1 MSDKSYIFVE
11 ITFYINYM
19 NLQEKFRPNE
29 WRMIEAINNNMV
41 SGLTWLGL
49 AIAYGIKPEGN
60 TDQRRKAA
68 NDVYRKYKR
77 LTEQLTSTIDKIQEV
92 GKPKPKRLFFDIETS
107 YNIVKSWRVGY
118 NINLNPEDIIHE
130 RAIIT
135 VAYKWE
141 GEDDVTVL
149 TWDNGDDKRLVQEFL
164 EVMNSAD
171 ELVGHN
177 IDKYDIKFIMSRALV
192 HGFIGLPKYQTTDTL
207 KVAKKHFS
215 LNSNKLD
222 YIAQLLGLGHKLKHR
237 GMVMWDDIILRND
250 KKALGEMID
259 YNVQDVFL
267 TEDVYNVLKIYTEPK
282 VNHTILSGGE
292 SHTCPDCGSNELLHE
307 KIYVTKAGTKS
318 HLMRCRCKTTFT
330 ITDKKY
336 RDHYATEQD

>member
-1 MSDKSYIFVE
+1 
-11 ITFYINYM
+11 M

-29 WRMIEAINNNMV
+29 WRMIQAINNDEV

-49 AIAYGIKPEGN
+49 AVTYGIKPEGN

-77 LTEQLTSTIDKIQEV
+77 LTEIPKHQVRPMEDLVQDVAAKLI
-92 GKPKPKRLFFDIETS
+92 GKRSESNPKRLFFDIETS

-141 GEDDVTVL
+141 GESDVTVL
-149 TWDNGDDKRLVQEFL
+149 TWDNGDDRRLVQEFL

-177 IDKYDIKFIMSRALV
+177 IDKYDVKFIMSRALV

-207 KVAKKHFS
+207 KVARKHFS

-237 GMVMWDDIILRND
+237 GMAMWDDIILRND
-250 KKALGEMID
+250 RKALEEMID

-267 TEDVYNVLKIYTEPK
+267 TEDVYNRLKNYTEPK
-282 VNHTILSGGE
+282 VNHTVLSGGE
-292 SHTCPDCGSNELLHE
+292 SHTCPNCGSNELSHE
-307 KIYVTKAGTKS
+307 KFYVTKAGTKS
-318 HLMRCRCKTTFT
+318 HLMRCKCKVSFT

-336 RDHYATEQD
+336 RDHYATGQN